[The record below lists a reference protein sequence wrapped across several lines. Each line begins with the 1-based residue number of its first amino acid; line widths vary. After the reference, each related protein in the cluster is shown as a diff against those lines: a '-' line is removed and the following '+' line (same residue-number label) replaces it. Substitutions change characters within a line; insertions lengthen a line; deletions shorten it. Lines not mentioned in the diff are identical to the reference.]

1 MAVRIGVPT
10 ETATGETRVA
20 LVPAVAEKYEALG
33 AEVLVE
39 RGAGQLSHL
48 RDEEFAAATLVDSAA
63 EVFAADV
70 ILKVDPPTPAET
82 AQMREGAVVVGL
94 LQPYK
99 ADDAIKA
106 LRDGGITSFALELL
120 PRISRAQSMD
130 ALTSQASIAGYKAV
144 LMSACMAGR
153 YFPMLTTPAGTLR
166 PAKVLVLGVGVA
178 GLQAIAT
185 ARRLGAVVEAYDV
198 RSVTKEQVQSLG
210 GRFIDTG
217 IDAET
222 EGGYAREL
230 TDEEKAKAKEIVDG
244 HIVEADAVI
253 TTAAIPGRPS
263 PKLITADVVEKM
275 KPGAVIIDMAA
286 EGGGNCELTRPGEQY
301 NHPNGVFIYGP
312 LNIPGMLPVHASD
325 QYARNLMHFLT
336 PFIKDGELTL
346 DWDDE
351 VLAGS
356 VLTHDGVIVNKGVR
370 ERIEGPDAPAP
381 PAAADAPAPADAPRS
396 SRRATASADAP
407 PRARRRRVMIDR
419 LRGRL
424 HLHPRGLRRLR
435 GHLAGPGDPAHA
447 ADERLQL
454 RARHRR
460 RGRHGGA
467 RCGEHDP
474 RAHRR
479 VPRRAPRRRQRR
491 RRLRRH
497 RAHAR
502 DVQEQRRPEEGRRRG
517 RRGEGRRRCA
527 VT

>member
-1 MAVRIGVPT
+1 MAVRIGVPK
-10 ETATGETRVA
+10 ESATGETRVA
-20 LVPAVAEKYEALG
+20 LVPAVAEKYKALG
-33 AEVLVE
+33 AEVLIE
-39 RGAGQLSHL
+39 RRAGQLSHL
-48 RDEEFAAATLVDSAA
+48 RDEDFTAATVVETAA

-70 ILKVDPPTPAET
+70 VLKVDAPSPDEAGLLH
-82 AQMREGAVVVGL
+82 EGSVVVGL

-99 ADDAIKA
+99 AFDAIRA
-106 LRDGGITSFALELL
+106 LRDRKVTSFALELL
-120 PRISRAQSMD
+120 PRISRAQAMD

-166 PAKVLVLGVGVA
+166 PAKVLILGVGVA

-198 RSVTKEQVQSLG
+198 RAVTREQVQSLG

-230 TDEEKAKAKEIVDG
+230 TDEEKAKAQEIVDR

-263 PKLITADVVEKM
+263 PKLISAAVVEKM

-336 PFIKDGELTL
+336 PFLKEGELAL

-351 VLAGS
+351 VLSGS
-356 VLTHDGVIVNKGVR
+356 VLTRDGAIVNDAVR
-370 ERIEGPDAPAP
+370 TLVEGDAP
-381 PAAADAPAPADAPRS
+381 
-396 SRRATASADAP
+396 
-407 PRARRRRVMIDR
+407 
-419 LRGRL
+419 
-424 HLHPRGLRRLR
+424 
-435 GHLAGPGDPAHA
+435 
-447 ADERLQL
+447 
-454 RARHRR
+454 
-460 RGRHGGA
+460 
-467 RCGEHDP
+467 
-474 RAHRR
+474 
-479 VPRRAPRRRQRR
+479 
-491 RRLRRH
+491 
-497 RAHAR
+497 
-502 DVQEQRRPEEGRRRG
+502 
-517 RRGEGRRRCA
+517 
-527 VT
+527 

>member
-1 MAVRIGVPT
+1 M
-10 ETATGETRVA
+10 A
-20 LVPAVAEKYEALG
+20 LVPSVAEKYEALG

-48 RDEEFAAATLVDSAA
+48 RDEEFAAAKLVDGAA

-82 AQMREGAVVVGL
+82 AQMRAGAVVIGL

-144 LMSACMAGR
+144 LMSACMAGS

-253 TTAAIPGRPS
+253 TTAAIPG
-263 PKLITADVVEKM
+263 
-275 KPGAVIIDMAA
+275 
-286 EGGGNCELTRPGEQY
+286 
-301 NHPNGVFIYGP
+301 
-312 LNIPGMLPVHASD
+312 
-325 QYARNLMHFLT
+325 
-336 PFIKDGELTL
+336 
-346 DWDDE
+346 
-351 VLAGS
+351 
-356 VLTHDGVIVNKGVR
+356 
-370 ERIEGPDAPAP
+370 
-381 PAAADAPAPADAPRS
+381 
-396 SRRATASADAP
+396 
-407 PRARRRRVMIDR
+407 
-419 LRGRL
+419 
-424 HLHPRGLRRLR
+424 
-435 GHLAGPGDPAHA
+435 
-447 ADERLQL
+447 
-454 RARHRR
+454 
-460 RGRHGGA
+460 
-467 RCGEHDP
+467 
-474 RAHRR
+474 
-479 VPRRAPRRRQRR
+479 
-491 RRLRRH
+491 
-497 RAHAR
+497 
-502 DVQEQRRPEEGRRRG
+502 GRRRSSSRPTWS
-517 RRGEGRRRCA
+517 RR
-527 VT
+527 

>member
-1 MAVRIGVPT
+1 MAVRIGVPR

-20 LVPAVAEKYEALG
+20 LVPAVAEKFAALG

-39 RGAGQLSHL
+39 RGAGTLSHI
-48 RDEEFAAATLVDSAA
+48 RDEEYTAATLVDGPA
-63 EVFAADV
+63 EVFAADIV
-70 ILKVDPPTPAET
+70 LKVDPPTPAEVE
-82 AQMREGAVVVGL
+82 QMREGAVVLGL

-106 LRDGGITSFALELL
+106 LRDHKVTSFALELL
-120 PRISRAQSMD
+120 PRITRAQSMD

-198 RSVTKEQVQSLG
+198 RSVTREQVQSLG

-217 IDAET
+217 IDAEV

-356 VLTHDGVIVNKGVR
+356 VLTRDGAIANKGVR
-370 ERIEGPDAPAP
+370 ERIEGPDAPARP
-381 PAAADAPAPADAPRS
+381 P
-396 SRRATASADAP
+396 TEKE
-407 PRARRRRVMIDR
+407 ARHDHR
-419 LRGRL
+419 LRRGL
-424 HLHPRGLRRLR
+424 HLHPRRLRRLR
-435 GHLAGPGDPAHA
+435 GHLARAGDPAHA

-460 RGRHGGA
+460 RRRDGGA
-467 RCGEHDP
+467 RGGGDDP

-479 VPRRAPRRRQRR
+479 LPRRAARRRQRG

-497 RAHAR
+497 RADAR
-502 DVQEQRRPEEGRRRG
+502 HVQELRRPEEGRGRRG
-517 RRGEGRRRCA
+517 RAPAAGEGGRRC
-527 VT
+527 VRT

>member
-1 MAVRIGVPT
+1 MAVRIGVPK

-20 LVPAVAEKYEALG
+20 LVPAVAEKYKALG
-33 AEVLVE
+33 AEVLIE
-39 RGAGQLSHL
+39 THAGELSHL
-48 RDEEFAAATLVDSAA
+48 RDQEFAAATVVASAA
-63 EVFAADV
+63 EAFAADV
-70 ILKVDPPTPAET
+70 VLKVDPPSPAE
-82 AQMREGAVVVGL
+82 AELLHEGSVVVGL

-99 ADDAIKA
+99 AFESIKA
-106 LRDGGITSFALELL
+106 LRDRKVTSFALELL
-120 PRISRAQSMD
+120 PRISRAQAMD

-198 RSVTKEQVQSLG
+198 RAATREQVQSLG

-217 IDAET
+217 IDAEVKD
-222 EGGYAREL
+222 GYAREL
-230 TDEEKAKAKEIVDG
+230 TDEEKAKAREIVDQ

-263 PKLITADVVEKM
+263 PKLISAAVVEKM

-336 PFIKDGELTL
+336 PFIKDGELAL

-351 VLAGS
+351 VLGGS
-356 VLTHDGVIVNKGVR
+356 VLTRDGAIVNDAVR
-370 ERIEGPDAPAP
+370 TLVEGAAP
-381 PAAADAPAPADAPRS
+381 
-396 SRRATASADAP
+396 
-407 PRARRRRVMIDR
+407 
-419 LRGRL
+419 
-424 HLHPRGLRRLR
+424 
-435 GHLAGPGDPAHA
+435 
-447 ADERLQL
+447 
-454 RARHRR
+454 
-460 RGRHGGA
+460 
-467 RCGEHDP
+467 
-474 RAHRR
+474 
-479 VPRRAPRRRQRR
+479 
-491 RRLRRH
+491 
-497 RAHAR
+497 
-502 DVQEQRRPEEGRRRG
+502 
-517 RRGEGRRRCA
+517 
-527 VT
+527 

>member
-1 MAVRIGVPT
+1 MAVRIGVPK
-10 ETATGETRVA
+10 ETAVSETRVA
-20 LVPAVAEKYEALG
+20 LVPAVAEKYAALG

-39 RGAGQLSHL
+39 TRAGQLSHIP
-48 RDEEFAAATLVDSAA
+48 DAEYAAATIVPDAA
-63 EVFAADV
+63 AAFAADV
-70 ILKVDPPTPAET
+70 VLKVDPPSPGEVALL
-82 AQMREGAVVVGL
+82 REGAVVVGL
-94 LQPYK
+94 MRPYK
-99 ADDAIKA
+99 AFESVRA
-106 LRDGGITSFALELL
+106 LRDRGVTSFALELL

-198 RSVTKEQVQSLG
+198 RAVTREQVQSLG

-217 IDAET
+217 IDAEI

-230 TDEEKAKAKEIVDG
+230 TEEERAKAQEVVDS

-253 TTAAIPGRPS
+253 TTASLPGKPS
-263 PKLITADVVEKM
+263 PKLVSAAVVDRM

-312 LNIPGMLPVHASD
+312 LNIPAMLPVHASD

-336 PFIKDGELTL
+336 PFLEEGELVL

-356 VLTHDGVIVNKGVR
+356 VLTRGGEVVN
-370 ERIEGPDAPAP
+370 EAI
-381 PAAADAPAPADAPRS
+381 
-396 SRRATASADAP
+396 
-407 PRARRRRVMIDR
+407 
-419 LRGRL
+419 
-424 HLHPRGLRRLR
+424 RRL
-435 GHLAGPGDPAHA
+435 L
-447 ADERLQL
+447 E
-454 RARHRR
+454 
-460 RGRHGGA
+460 GGA
-467 RCGEHDP
+467 S
-474 RAHRR
+474 
-479 VPRRAPRRRQRR
+479 
-491 RRLRRH
+491 
-497 RAHAR
+497 
-502 DVQEQRRPEEGRRRG
+502 
-517 RRGEGRRRCA
+517 
-527 VT
+527 

>member
-1 MAVRIGVPT
+1 MAVRIGVPR

-20 LVPAVAEKYEALG
+20 LVPAVAEKYQALG
-33 AEVLVE
+33 AEVLIE
-39 RGAGQLSHL
+39 AHAGELSHL
-48 RDEEFAAATLVDSAA
+48 YDREFAAATVVPTAA

-70 ILKVDPPTPAET
+70 VLKVDPPSPAE
-82 AQMREGAVVVGL
+82 AELLHDGSVVVGL

-99 ADDAIKA
+99 AFESIKA
-106 LRDGGITSFALELL
+106 LRDRKVTSFALELL
-120 PRISRAQSMD
+120 PRISRAQAMD

-166 PAKVLVLGVGVA
+166 PARVLVLGVGVA

-198 RSVTKEQVQSLG
+198 RAATREQVQSLG

-217 IDAET
+217 IDAEVKD
-222 EGGYAREL
+222 GYAREL
-230 TDEEKAKAKEIVDG
+230 TDEEKAKAREIVDQ

-263 PKLITADVVEKM
+263 PKLISAAVVEKM

-336 PFIKDGELTL
+336 PFIKDGELAL

-351 VLAGS
+351 VLSGS
-356 VLTHDGVIVNKGVR
+356 LLTRDGAIVNDAVR
-370 ERIEGPDAPAP
+370 TLVE
-381 PAAADAPAPADAPRS
+381 
-396 SRRATASADAP
+396 
-407 PRARRRRVMIDR
+407 
-419 LRGRL
+419 
-424 HLHPRGLRRLR
+424 
-435 GHLAGPGDPAHA
+435 
-447 ADERLQL
+447 
-454 RARHRR
+454 
-460 RGRHGGA
+460 GGA
-467 RCGEHDP
+467 P
-474 RAHRR
+474 
-479 VPRRAPRRRQRR
+479 
-491 RRLRRH
+491 
-497 RAHAR
+497 
-502 DVQEQRRPEEGRRRG
+502 
-517 RRGEGRRRCA
+517 
-527 VT
+527 

>member
-1 MAVRIGVPT
+1 MAVRIGVPK

-20 LVPAVAEKYEALG
+20 LVPAVAEKYKALG
-33 AEVLVE
+33 AEVLIE
-39 RGAGQLSHL
+39 THAGELSHL
-48 RDEEFAAATLVDSAA
+48 RDQEFAAATVVKTAA

-70 ILKVDPPTPAET
+70 VLKVDPPSPAE
-82 AQMREGAVVVGL
+82 AELLHDGSVVVGL

-99 ADDAIKA
+99 AFESIKA
-106 LRDGGITSFALELL
+106 LRDRKVTSFALELL
-120 PRISRAQSMD
+120 PRISRAQAMD

-198 RSVTKEQVQSLG
+198 RAATREQVQSLG

-217 IDAET
+217 IDAEVKD
-222 EGGYAREL
+222 GYAREL
-230 TDEEKAKAKEIVDG
+230 TDEEKAKAREIVDQ

-263 PKLITADVVEKM
+263 PKLISAAVVEKM

-336 PFIKDGELTL
+336 PFIKEGELAL

-351 VLAGS
+351 VLSGS
-356 VLTHDGVIVNKGVR
+356 VLTRDGAIVNDAVR
-370 ERIEGPDAPAP
+370 TLVEGAAP
-381 PAAADAPAPADAPRS
+381 
-396 SRRATASADAP
+396 
-407 PRARRRRVMIDR
+407 
-419 LRGRL
+419 
-424 HLHPRGLRRLR
+424 
-435 GHLAGPGDPAHA
+435 
-447 ADERLQL
+447 
-454 RARHRR
+454 
-460 RGRHGGA
+460 
-467 RCGEHDP
+467 
-474 RAHRR
+474 
-479 VPRRAPRRRQRR
+479 
-491 RRLRRH
+491 
-497 RAHAR
+497 
-502 DVQEQRRPEEGRRRG
+502 
-517 RRGEGRRRCA
+517 
-527 VT
+527 

>member
-1 MAVRIGVPT
+1 MAVRIGVPK

-20 LVPAVAEKYEALG
+20 LVPAVAEKYKALG
-33 AEVLVE
+33 AEVLIE
-39 RGAGQLSHL
+39 RRAGQLSHI
-48 RDEEFAAATLVDSAA
+48 RDVEYAAATVVETAA

-70 ILKVDPPTPAET
+70 VLKVDPPSPAE
-82 AQMREGAVVVGL
+82 AELLHEGSVVVGL
-94 LQPYK
+94 LHPYK
-99 ADDAIKA
+99 AFDAIRA
-106 LRDGGITSFALELL
+106 LRDRKVTSFALELL
-120 PRISRAQSMD
+120 PRISRAQAMD

-144 LMSACMAGR
+144 LMSACLAGR

-198 RSVTKEQVQSLG
+198 RAVTREQVQSLG

-230 TDEEKAKAKEIVDG
+230 TDEEKAKAQEIVDQ

-263 PKLITADVVEKM
+263 PKLVSAAVVEKM

-336 PFIKDGELTL
+336 PFIKEGELAL

-351 VLAGS
+351 ILSGS
-356 VLTHDGVIVNKGVR
+356 VLTRDGAIVNDAVR
-370 ERIEGPDAPAP
+370 TLVD
-381 PAAADAPAPADAPRS
+381 
-396 SRRATASADAP
+396 
-407 PRARRRRVMIDR
+407 
-419 LRGRL
+419 
-424 HLHPRGLRRLR
+424 
-435 GHLAGPGDPAHA
+435 
-447 ADERLQL
+447 
-454 RARHRR
+454 
-460 RGRHGGA
+460 GGA
-467 RCGEHDP
+467 P
-474 RAHRR
+474 
-479 VPRRAPRRRQRR
+479 
-491 RRLRRH
+491 
-497 RAHAR
+497 
-502 DVQEQRRPEEGRRRG
+502 
-517 RRGEGRRRCA
+517 
-527 VT
+527 

>member
-1 MAVRIGVPT
+1 MAVRIGVPK

-20 LVPAVAEKYEALG
+20 LVPAVAEKYKALG
-33 AEVLVE
+33 AEVLIE
-39 RGAGQLSHL
+39 RRAGQLSL
-48 RDEEFAAATLVDSAA
+48 IRDEEYTAATVVETPA

-70 ILKVDPPTPAET
+70 VLKVDPPSPAE
-82 AQMREGAVVVGL
+82 AELLHEGSVVVGL

-99 ADDAIKA
+99 AFDAIRA
-106 LRDGGITSFALELL
+106 LRDRKVTSFALELL
-120 PRISRAQSMD
+120 PRISRAQAMD

-198 RSVTKEQVQSLG
+198 RAATREQVQSLG

-230 TDEEKAKAKEIVDG
+230 TDEEKAKAQEIVDQ
-244 HIVEADAVI
+244 HIMEADAVI

-263 PKLITADVVEKM
+263 PKLVSAAVVDKM
-275 KPGAVIIDMAA
+275 KSGAVIIDMAA

-301 NHPNGVFIYGP
+301 NHPNGVFIYAP

-336 PFIKDGELTL
+336 PFIKEGDLAL

-351 VLAGS
+351 ILSGS
-356 VLTHDGVIVNKGVR
+356 VLTRDGAIVNDAVR
-370 ERIEGPDAPAP
+370 TLVE
-381 PAAADAPAPADAPRS
+381 
-396 SRRATASADAP
+396 
-407 PRARRRRVMIDR
+407 
-419 LRGRL
+419 
-424 HLHPRGLRRLR
+424 
-435 GHLAGPGDPAHA
+435 
-447 ADERLQL
+447 
-454 RARHRR
+454 
-460 RGRHGGA
+460 GGA
-467 RCGEHDP
+467 P
-474 RAHRR
+474 
-479 VPRRAPRRRQRR
+479 
-491 RRLRRH
+491 
-497 RAHAR
+497 
-502 DVQEQRRPEEGRRRG
+502 
-517 RRGEGRRRCA
+517 
-527 VT
+527 